1 MDVYSEFRP
10 GGALRQRKPDPPPAP
25 KSEAAPGDAP
35 KEQAAPNERP
45 VLLRTHP
52 ALTQPYAQGE
62 VAAGG
67 RLSRSRPLRMYR
79 DALPTA
85 PLRAVP
91 AWKALVMLA
100 VLVAIGYVIVRFA
113 DQGTEFHHAGTLFT
127 PEELRKYDG
136 GQSHRIYLAVMGQ
149 VYDVTH
155 GRKHYGIHGG
165 YAVFAAVDASRAYIT
180 GKFKEDL
187 TDDVADFTPEQFED
201 LVGWREFYAK
211 HSRYRAVGKVVGRFY
226 DSDGQATPLLA
237 SAEAQAAAVRA
248 AKEDNKQQARA
259 AGWLARLF
267 AATRELAARNP
278 CNVVAPDELGTLHER
293 CACFLDALHSQ
304 ARRLYDGCEPSATR
318 CRTSSPAAEAAA
330 TARDAQTRAAAAGGD
345 AAAEAAAAA

>member
-52 ALTQPYAQGE
+52 ALTQPYAQ
-62 VAAGG
+62 
-67 RLSRSRPLRMYR
+67 
-79 DALPTA
+79 
-85 PLRAVP
+85 VP

-248 AKEDNKQQARA
+248 AKEDNKQQ
-259 AGWLARLF
+259 F

-278 CNVVAPDELGTLHER
+278 CNVRWTKAEGGFVYCTEGAAGERRYPRKVVAPDELGTLHER